1 MSDIEFHTPLCA
13 HPTLGVLDSVLSDLL
28 QVCVH
33 RRASEITRGFKTT
46 SSVAAEGAMDWE
58 SGGLPL
64 SPESV
69 TCQLVTL
76 GQPLI
81 LSDPTS
87 SHL

>member
-1 MSDIEFHTPLCA
+1 MSDHRIPHTPLCA
-13 HPTLGVLDSVLSDLL
+13 PYLSVLDSVLSDLL

-64 SPESV
+64 SPEAV

-76 GQPLI
+76 GQLLI